1 MSSLT
6 KISTAALT
14 GPTYR
19 VGVGT
24 TAEGGAILK
33 RNLGLEATKIGS
45 LTPQD
50 AQAATRQ
57 TERMELQAKLAQHL
71 LSELGKQKELK
82 ATLEKA
88 RKTAIE
94 SGLASEAEVNAIIS
108 SLMQSIEGH
117 KQGQHTLASQAAAN
131 IGMARE
137 EGGLARAGIK
147 EEMQRRVAV
156 LRAQHGLEQGAK
168 NAATAK
174 SLDERVT
181 MAYARNEGV
190 SPKLRG
196 LMGRGIGQRQ
206 FGLAGL
212 RK

>member
-6 KISTAALT
+6 KISASALT
-14 GPTYR
+14 GPAFR

-33 RNLGLEATKIGS
+33 RNLGLDATKIGS

-50 AQAATRQ
+50 AQAATRR
-57 TERMELQAKLAQHL
+57 TELMELQAKLAQHV
-71 LSELGKQKELK
+71 LSELAKQKELK

-117 KQGQHTLASQAAAN
+117 KQGQHTLASRTAAN

-174 SLDERVT
+174 QLDERVT

-190 SPKLRG
+190 NPKLRG